1 MSPSLFV
8 DASSIPEEFP
18 SDGARK
24 TEEKNAAAAAAAAD
38 AKNENTENTE
48 SRDHDDDDDDD
59 DDEEFSTPPKTTTR
73 EAIVCVHTVVHRSKI
88 GVVIGFR
95 GRTIVDIERRTGA
108 SVSIVREEEEEK
120 ERDDDDDD
128 DDDEENVVKVVL
140 TGTAKMCK
148 EAARI
153 IETIADGNI
162 VDDDDDDKKQVF
174 GRRSVSISKTNGGKL
189 RPLEK
194 VFLGWTRAGEE
205 EEKEEEEDEENE
217 NVISTDAEEENEG
230 YFYNHPALPPSPH
243 RKTLPPYERDAAR
256 FFGTLASL
264 TVRIPDSKVALII
277 GKQGAHIEF
286 LRHMTGCS
294 LNMASEVVDVG
305 QVFLNKDEHIFQA
318 ATNIVERV
326 LLMESSSLTDC
337 ARCAALVADI
347 VEGNLHIQSKKRGGG
362 KAAGFSSN
370 DDDAMLNMKEIHV
383 SVRECASVST
393 KKTFHVKAKGEAKR
407 TFMVSSAQQQ
417 KQRRY
422 QCTSTTSTQS
432 RRMSTS
438 SSPERH
444 INHQTFYRARHEQ
457 EQEQHY
463 SSSSYYDYYLAT
475 APSLKFD
482 PITNALL
489 GVVPPPVAPP
499 PPPSSINVNIDGD
512 DYFCANDESDAYS
525 TDSDFAA

>member
-8 DASSIPEEFP
+8 DASSIPEEFTP

-24 TEEKNAAAAAAAAD
+24 TEEKNAAAAAAAAADDDDD
-38 AKNENTENTE
+38 AKHENTE
-48 SRDHDDDDDDD
+48 SRDRDDDDDD

-73 EAIVCVHTVVHRSKI
+73 EAVVCVHTVVHRSKI
-88 GVVIGFR
+88 GVVIGLR

-128 DDDEENVVKVVL
+128 EKNVVKVVL

-162 VDDDDDDKKQVF
+162 IDDDDDDKKQVF

-205 EEKEEEEDEENE
+205 EDEENE
-217 NVISTDAEEENEG
+217 DVISTDAEEENEG
-230 YFYNHPALPPSPH
+230 YFYNHPAPPPPPPH

-305 QVFLNKDEHIFQA
+305 KVFLNKDEHIFQA
-318 ATNIVERV
+318 ATNIAERV

-444 INHQTFYRARHEQ
+444 INHQTCYRARHEQ
-457 EQEQHY
+457 EEQHY
-463 SSSSYYDYYLAT
+463 SSSSYYDYYLAI

-489 GVVPPPVAPP
+489 GVLPPPVAPP
-499 PPPSSINVNIDGD
+499 PPPSSTNVNIDGD